1 MEKSLPYGQLLDEVE
16 VFEKSDGSRKIPR
29 QASE

>member
-16 VFEKSDGSRKIPR
+16 VFEKSDGSRKGR
-29 QASE
+29 GRSV